1 MIPKTMTGRAFAV
14 LWLLCGF
21 SLLVFAYVQQDLH
34 DMPVVLVWLLVFLAF
49 PVGLIAAPVV
59 GAAWSSLATSFGLVY
74 HPFWHSLPFWVV
86 LVSLGYLQWF
96 VVVPNLWRRL
106 SRARTGA

>member
-1 MIPKTMTGRAFAV
+1 MIPKTTTGRTLAI

-21 SLLVFAYVQQDLH
+21 GLLVFAYVQQDVH

-59 GAAWSSLATSFGLVY
+59 GAAWSSMAASVGLVY
-74 HPFWHSLPFWVV
+74 QPFWHSLPLWLA
-86 LVSLGYLQWF
+86 LVGLGYLQWF
-96 VVVPNLWRRL
+96 VLVPNLWQRL